1 MQKRRSKLK
10 NSMSLSGS
18 DNLPTRTSLSQR
30 ISFIPL
36 HKRRGNIRN
45 AWCGALNSPIFM
57 DVKCPRCYKI
67 TTTFGHAQIVL

>member
-18 DNLPTRTSLSQR
+18 DILPTRTSLSQR

-36 HKRRGNIRN
+36 DIRRGNIRN